1 MKYLFTLRFG
11 LVLALF
17 GSLGL
22 NAQSI
27 TIYFTTIP
35 GCTGNNALNV
45 PFVASGFG
53 AGNVFTAELSDAM
66 GSFANPLD
74 IGTVSGTAN
83 GVINAMIPF
92 NLVQGSSYMVR
103 IRSSNPVAYSNL
115 TPLLAQCLPQTCN
128 ANPTLTAS
136 SGVLSDGSGL
146 ANYANGLNCSWLIQ
160 PSTPG
165 PILISWNSF
174 NTQAW
179 SDYVYLH
186 DGTSAGA
193 PIIGS
198 YSGTILPASVT
209 ANSGSVFVRFVT
221 NSSVNAAGWELS
233 YSVQSTTPSPTCT
246 DPFSADVIVVENPFC
261 QGDMATVRAAASGGG
276 SSKTYLWSD
285 GSTARFATLAPGT
298 HWVEVSAGNCTA
310 YDTVVIS
317 NPTNSD
323 ESVVL
328 NPVTK
333 NGAQQ
338 FVVSWTAAALNENES
353 LIGYRVAY
361 RLRGTTSFSQLPLT
375 TALSATVDFTG
386 LGLCNGNYE
395 FTVYTRF
402 NRAGTN
408 ITSAPACLQAKG
420 YSGGTCKSEGSPA
433 EASETATPL
442 VSIYPN
448 PNNGSFAVRAPQGT
462 QISLYNLQGRVL
474 YTGTTQD
481 TETPV
486 AAQGLSTGVYLL
498 HSVQP
503 QGQRQTERI
512 IIH

>member
-1 MKYLFTLRFG
+1 MKNHFTLRFG
-11 LVLALF
+11 LVLVLI

-35 GCTGNNALNV
+35 GCSGSNPLNI

-53 AGNVFTAELSDAM
+53 AGNTFTAELSDAM
-66 GSFANPLD
+66 GNFANPLE
-74 IGTVSGTAN
+74 IGSVAGTAN
-83 GVINAMIPF
+83 GLINAVIPF
-92 NLVQGSSYMVR
+92 NLVQGSSYKVR

-136 SGVLSDGSGL
+136 SGILSDGSGL

-160 PSTPG
+160 PTTPG

-193 PIIGS
+193 PVIGS
-198 YSGTILPASVT
+198 YSGTALPSSVT

-233 YSVQSTTPSPTCT
+233 YAVQTQTPPPACS
-246 DPFSADVIVVENPFC
+246 DPFSADIIVVSSPFC
-261 QGDMATVRAAASGGG
+261 SGQTATVRASADGGG

-285 GSTARFATLAPGT
+285 GSTARFASLTPGT
-298 HWVEVSAGNCTA
+298 HWVEVSSGNCSA
-310 YDTVVIS
+310 MDTIVIA
-317 NPTNSD
+317 NPANSE

-328 NPVTK
+328 NPVAK
-333 NGAQQ
+333 NGPQQ
-338 FVVSWTAAALNENES
+338 FMVTWSAATMGSGES

-361 RLRGTTSFSQLPLT
+361 RLRGTTNFTQLTLT
-375 TALSATVDFTG
+375 QALSATVDFSG

-402 NRAGTN
+402 NRSGTAF
-408 ITSAPACLQAKG
+408 TSAPACLEAKG
-420 YSGGTCKSEGSPA
+420 YSGGSCKAIEEDAATELASPA
-433 EASETATPL
+433 I
-442 VSIYPN
+442 SIYPN
-448 PNNGSFAVRAPQGT
+448 PTRDLIYVSSPQDAVIALFGMDGK
-462 QISLYNLQGRVL
+462 QI
-474 YTGTTQD
+474 
-481 TETPV
+481 
-486 AAQGLSTGVYLL
+486 LSTKAQAQETEINLSRLPAGVYLL
-498 HSVQP
+498 TMT
-503 QGQRQTERI
+503 TERETI
-512 IIH
+512 AERIVKK